1 MTSST
6 LARTLQLLWTILA
19 YLFLLAPIFVLI
31 LASFDDAKFFRFP
44 PQSLSLR
51 WYEAAATSTEYRSAL
66 SASSIIALIAGT
78 LSIAIGSLAAFA
90 LVRFQLPAKRLVE
103 AILLAPLVLPLIVW
117 AIALLQ
123 IYAWLGMSGTLLGLV
138 LAHAVITV
146 PYTVRIMVSTFER
159 IDPILE
165 SAASSL
171 GAPPLAVAR
180 RVTIPLAMPGLVTS
194 AAFSLLISFNDVI
207 VSSLIAGARWITFP
221 VRLYAQLRSQGV
233 DPITLAIGAAI
244 IAIILLAAIL
254 GEYAL
259 KWSRHL

>member
-1 MTSST
+1 MRTSAVARLAQTIWAT
-6 LARTLQLLWTILA
+6 LT

-44 PQSLSLR
+44 PQSFSLR
-51 WYEAAATSTEYRSAL
+51 WYETAAASTEYRSAL
-66 SASSIIALIAGT
+66 TSSLVIALIAGMI
-78 LSIAIGSLAAFA
+78 SIVVGSLAAFA
-90 LVRFQLPAKRLVE
+90 LVRFDMPGKRWIE

-123 IYAWLGMSGTLLGLV
+123 IYAWLGMSGTLTGLV

-165 SAASSL
+165 AAASSL
-171 GAPPLAVAR
+171 GARPWAVAS

-221 VRLYAQLRSQGV
+221 VRVYAQLRSQGV
-233 DPITLAIGAAI
+233 DPITLAIGASI
-244 IAIILLAAIL
+244 IAVILIAAIA
-254 GEYAL
+254 GEYVL
-259 KWSRHL
+259 KWSRYL